1 MTRVDT
7 DGAARL
13 EAELER
19 LLPPADTAPARLREA
34 MRHALLGGGKRLRP
48 RLVLL
53 ACRACG
59 GDDDT
64 ALPVAVAFEMIHA
77 YSLVH
82 DDLPA
87 MDDDALRR
95 GRPTVHVA
103 FDEATAIL
111 AGDALLTRAFEIM
124 ATEPTLLAADR
135 RARLLA
141 LAAGA
146 AGAAGMIG
154 GQMLDLAAEGQA
166 LPLGPLR
173 ALHGMKTGALI
184 AAAAVAGGVVAGA
197 PPAAIDSLDR
207 YGRALGLA
215 FQIVDDILDE
225 TGTSARLG
233 KSAGKDRR
241 AGKSTFPAL
250 LGLEASRRAAR
261 EQAEE
266 AHAALAPLGPAADP
280 LRRLADFVVARDR

>member
-1 MTRVDT
+1 VAAADT
-7 DGAARL
+7 ADGARL

-19 LLPPADTAPARLREA
+19 LLPAADSAPARLREA

-59 GDDDT
+59 GEDDD

-95 GRPTVHVA
+95 GQPTVHVA

-111 AGDALLTRAFEIM
+111 AGDALLTRAFEII
-124 ATEPTLLAADR
+124 ATQPPALAADR

-141 LAAGA
+141 IAAAAAGA
-146 AGAAGMIG
+146 GGMIG
-154 GQMLDLAAEGQA
+154 GQILDLAAEGQA
-166 LPLGPLR
+166 LPLEPLT

-197 PPAAIDSLDR
+197 TPAALESLDR

-225 TGTSARLG
+225 TGTSAHLG

-261 EQAEE
+261 LQAEA